1 MKRKL
6 MLLAVVFAFAVALAV
21 PALVPAQSQAPMDSS
36 VSYAPNITAPSH
48 VADPICPPN
57 IIICGL

>member
-21 PALVPAQSQAPMDSS
+21 PALVPAHTQAPVDGS
-36 VSYAPNITAPSH
+36 VSYVPNISAPSH

-57 IIICGL
+57 FPICL